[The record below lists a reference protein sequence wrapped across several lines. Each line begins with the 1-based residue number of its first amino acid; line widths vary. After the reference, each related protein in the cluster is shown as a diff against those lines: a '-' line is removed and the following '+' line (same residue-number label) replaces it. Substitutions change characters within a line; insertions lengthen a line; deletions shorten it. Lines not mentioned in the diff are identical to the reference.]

1 MRSGLAATV
10 AALAAG
16 AVLPAVA
23 QDFQYNMITGQLPGT
38 EIVAA
43 DVVREPAFTGE
54 KDEKVQAMDQAK
66 NRLDTE
72 YCATRTGTFVVDN
85 GLVVFDDKTGMWMV
99 GGVCR

>member
-54 KDEKVQAMDQAK
+54 KDEKVQAMDQATTK
-66 NRLDTE
+66 LDTD
-72 YCATRTGTFVVDN
+72 YCSSRGGSFVVDN
-85 GLVVFDDKTGMWMV
+85 GLVMFDEDTGMWMV